1 MNAIFWRATVCL
13 LYLLSLCVIPPGSPA
28 QETGSK
34 PPGTP
39 PTIGSGPYKSIMEMD
54 PGLPGHTIYRPED
67 LSALKGTSLPI
78 VLWGNGACAN
88 SGNFF
93 APFLTEISSYG
104 YLVIALGPITELNAA
119 GFPEIAAAPPRPQ
132 GSDPG
137 QPPANLPP
145 PATHPAQLI
154 EAMNWALA
162 ENQRAESRYYQ
173 RLDGAKI
180 AVMGQS
186 CGGVQALEVAADPR
200 ITTAV
205 IWNSG
210 LFPKPTAMGGGKV
223 MSKDDLKSL
232 HVPVAYISG
241 DVQDIAFVNAEDDF
255 EHITSIPTFR
265 AYERG
270 IGHGGTYRQPNGGEF
285 SGVAVAWLN
294 WQLKNDQRAG
304 LMFKGPNCG
313 LCVNPRWVI
322 RKKKID

>member
-1 MNAIFWRATVCL
+1 MKAISSRTVVGLLCLFGFWIVQTASV
-13 LYLLSLCVIPPGSPA
+13 A
-28 QETGSK
+28 QEPDGRS
-34 PPGTP
+34 PGAG
-39 PTIGSGPYKSIMEMD
+39 PTVGSGPYKAVMEMD
-54 PGLPGHTIYRPED
+54 PSLPGHTVYRPDD
-67 LSALKGTSLPI
+67 LSALKGTRLAI

-119 GFPEIAAAPPRPQ
+119 GFPQMPAAAPRPQ

-154 EAMNWALA
+154 DAMNWALA
-162 ENQRAESRYYQ
+162 ENQRAESKYYQ
-173 RLDGAKI
+173 RLDSKRI

-186 CGGVQALEVAADPR
+186 CGGIQALEIAADPR

-210 LFPKPTAMGGGKV
+210 LFPKPSAMGGGKV
-223 MSKDDLKSL
+223 MSKDDLKL
-232 HVPVAYISG
+232 LQEPVAYISG
-241 DVQDIAFVNAEDDF
+241 DAQDIAFVNAEDDF
-255 EHITSIPTFR
+255 EHITAIPIFR
-265 AYERG
+265 GYERG

-285 SGVAVAWLN
+285 SAVAVAWLD

-313 LCVNPRWVI
+313 LCVDPRWVV
-322 RKKKID
+322 RKKNID